1 MFFVCVYR
9 HNCILYCWTWVL
21 ILHKTTVYFQSVFSQ
36 LTMNFS
42 LAINGYARWFGEK
55 QKKGSRKR
63 KGLKSTEVNGNM
75 SNDVQITTKNSNAQI
90 PSTRTRTIHNR
101 YYVQVFFFS
110 SDFHL
115 FWWMWHS
122 ARYSQVR
129 LVFDGTFEWWHYAL
143 VDIVTIFITC

>member
-101 YYVQVFFFS
+101 YYVQVFFS
-110 SDFHL
+110 HL
-115 FWWMWHS
+115 IFI
-122 ARYSQVR
+122 Y
-129 LVFDGTFEWWHYAL
+129 FDGCGTRQGIHKSVLFSMAHL
-143 VDIVTIFITC
+143 NGGITRSSTLWRFL

>member
-55 QKKGSRKR
+55 QKKRVTQKKRTEIDRSQRKYVEWCANNNKKQQR
-63 KGLKSTEVNGNM
+63 TNSEHTYA
-75 SNDVQITTKNSNAQI
+75 NDTQPILCSG
-90 PSTRTRTIHNR
+90 
-101 YYVQVFFFS
+101 FFFS